1 MEDIRKNE
9 IAVIKDSLLKK
20 VMIEGKDNKKN
31 YLLYFKEYYSR
42 TGKVI
47 KVNRTTYSK
56 SFKDNNYYIV
66 FEKDKDISPKIYKT
80 DESNLDK
87 NIKKSVIDINLLGYY
102 LNDENLIMLQDNT
115 HKLLDKQDL
124 RKDLIS
130 DDAGIIKSLFILIL
144 IFPLF
149 ILFMGIISLNPLL
162 MSISLLLFLIPY
174 IILVIFNS
182 NKIKISN
189 DINNG
194 NFIIQEDKVEEI
206 NKTLDYRSTYRLRTI
221 YLKKYK
227 KEIRVPKKE
236 FVEIKK
242 NDNVYLILNKKK
254 EVIRCYNAKYV
265 QFDKELEEYIK

>member
-66 FEKDKDISPKIYKT
+66 FEKDKNINPKIYKT

-87 NIKKSVIDINLLGYY
+87 NIKESVIDINLLGYY

-115 HKLLDKQDL
+115 HKLLNKQDL

-162 MSISLLLFLIPY
+162 MSISLLLFLILY

-265 QFDKELEEYIK
+265 QFDMELEEYIK

>member
-194 NFIIQEDKVEEI
+194 NFIIQKDKVEEI